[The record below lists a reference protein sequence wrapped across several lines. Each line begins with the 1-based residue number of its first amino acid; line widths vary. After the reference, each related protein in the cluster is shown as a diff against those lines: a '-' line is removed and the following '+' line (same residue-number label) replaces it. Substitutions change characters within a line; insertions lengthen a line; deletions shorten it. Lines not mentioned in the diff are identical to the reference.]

1 MQYMRGLRAD
11 PKAKQVTLRLMAT
24 TDLHVHVLAYD
35 YYADKPSE
43 HVGLER
49 TAELIAQARHEV
61 PDALLFDNGDFL
73 QGNPMGDF
81 IARNPDF
88 ATHPVHPVFA
98 AMNQLGYQ
106 AATLGNHEFNY
117 GLGFLAEALKGANF
131 PIVSANIVSRQG
143 VSANLDVTLVPPYIL
158 LDRVLAD
165 GNGHLHPLRIGVIGF
180 APPQIMQWDRG
191 HLEGRLTARD
201 IVDAATDWVPQMKA
215 AGADVIVALAH
226 SGIGP
231 TDGVEDAENAASRLA
246 LVPGIDAIICGHSHM
261 VFPAQDFPAFE
272 GVDALRGTLFGKP
285 AVMPGFYGSHLGV
298 IDLLLDFGPE
308 GWRVMD
314 STSEA
319 RPISGQISALQ
330 TELGQTELGQSV
342 VNAHQRTLEYTRRAV
357 GQNGRALHSY
367 FAALGANTATRIV
380 ADAQAAYVRSALQG
394 RPEADLPLLSG
405 AAPFKAGGRGGPQ
418 NYTFM
423 AAGDLA
429 MRNIA
434 DLYIFP
440 NTIAA
445 LRITGAQ
452 VLEWLENAVGIFSQ
466 LRADA
471 PDQLLLDTDF
481 PLYNFDMIF
490 DLDIEIDLSAPAR
503 YDRHG
508 QMRDASAQRIRRV
521 LWQSQPLDPAAEFI
535 LATNSYRAS
544 GCGGFAGANPA
555 QTINVGRKAIRDLLL
570 DYVAAQDPLA
580 APEGVG
586 WHFTPLSGVTA
597 IFSTAPKAMAYL
609 GEIATLRPVYMYDCL
624 EGFACFRLTL

>member
-1 MQYMRGLRAD
+1 MYNCDRHPLLHGKIFIIGLKFPRHSPFDQSRAPLQYMRGLRAD

-106 AATLGNHEFNY
+106 AATLGNHEFNS
-117 GLGFLAEALKGANF
+117 GLDFLAEALKGANF
-131 PIVSANIVSRQG
+131 PIVSANIVSKQG
-143 VSANLDVTLVPPYIL
+143 VSADLDVTFVSPYVL
-158 LDRVLAD
+158 LDRVLTD

-342 VNAHQRTLEYTRRAV
+342 VNAHQRTLEYTRRTV

-405 AAPFKAGGRGGPQ
+405 AAPFKAGGRGGRKTTPLWRP
-418 NYTFM
+418 
-423 AAGDLA
+423 AIWRCA
-429 MRNIA
+429 ISP
-434 DLYIFP
+434 IFTSFP
-440 NTIAA
+440 TPS
-445 LRITGAQ
+445 LRCG
-452 VLEWLENAVGIFSQ
+452 S
-466 LRADA
+466 
-471 PDQLLLDTDF
+471 
-481 PLYNFDMIF
+481 
-490 DLDIEIDLSAPAR
+490 PAR
-503 YDRHG
+503 RCWNGWKTRSGYSRNCAL
-508 QMRDASAQRIRRV
+508 MRQTSCC
-521 LWQSQPLDPAAEFI
+521 WTPTFHFI
-535 LATNSYRAS
+535 
-544 GCGGFAGANPA
+544 
-555 QTINVGRKAIRDLLL
+555 I
-570 DYVAAQDPLA
+570 
-580 APEGVG
+580 
-586 WHFTPLSGVTA
+586 
-597 IFSTAPKAMAYL
+597 
-609 GEIATLRPVYMYDCL
+609 
-624 EGFACFRLTL
+624 LT